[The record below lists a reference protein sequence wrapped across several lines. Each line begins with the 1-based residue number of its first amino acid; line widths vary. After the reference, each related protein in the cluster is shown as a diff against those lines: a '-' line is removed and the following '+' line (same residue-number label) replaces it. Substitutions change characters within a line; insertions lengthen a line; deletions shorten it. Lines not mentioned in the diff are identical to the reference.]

1 MSDETNPG
9 ASATPTPA
17 MPATGATSGS
27 ATPPKPASTTTTIE
41 EALAR
46 IEELERHAASKDEQ
60 ATRHGKSLTAAEKKL
75 AEYEAKEQAI
85 RDAQLSEA
93 EKANKARADLEQ
105 KNQHLQKQ
113 LVASKVREAASAMGI
128 INPKIAAS
136 AIEAELEYGDDGM
149 PTNLEDCLK
158 RLVKENPYLVPVK
171 VDPPVEPAQTAPV
184 AANAPPIPA
193 FTPGRSSIV
202 PPGTQQPGKTPR
214 LADLLK

>member
-1 MSDETNPG
+1 MPDETVVQG
-9 ASATPTPA
+9 ATPEPTTPATGTTPVSATPTKIP
-17 MPATGATSGS
+17 
-27 ATPPKPASTTTTIE
+27 TIE
-41 EALAR
+41 ELSAQ
-46 IEELERHAASKDEQ
+46 IEELKRHAANKEEQ
-60 ATRHGKSLTAAEKKL
+60 ANRHGKSLTAAEKKL

-93 EKANKARADLEQ
+93 EKANKARAELEQ

-136 AIEAELEYGDDGM
+136 AIESELEYGDDGM

-171 VDPPVEPAQTAPV
+171 VEPPVEPAQTTPV
-184 AANAPPIPA
+184 QANAPTIPA
-193 FTPGRSSIV
+193 MTPGRSSIV
-202 PPGTQQPGKTPR
+202 SPNTPAPGKTPR

>member
-1 MSDETNPG
+1 MSDENTG
-9 ASATPTPA
+9 
-17 MPATGATSGS
+17 TGATPPPVTPANGTPPITSPG
-27 ATPPKPASTTTTIE
+27 ATPAKIPTIE
-41 EALAR
+41 ELSAT
-46 IEELERHAASKDEQ
+46 IEELKRHAANKEEQ
-60 ATRHGKSLTAAEKKL
+60 ANRHGKSLSAAEKKL

-113 LVASKVREAASAMGI
+113 LVASKVREAAMAMGI

-136 AIEAELEYGDDGM
+136 AIESELEYGDDGM
-149 PTNLEDCLK
+149 PTNLEESLK
-158 RLVKENPYLVPVK
+158 RLVKENPYLVPIK
-171 VDPPVEPAQTAPV
+171 VEPPVEPAQTAPV